1 MSIAYE
7 FVVQSPI
14 SWPRRDSKPLVAAVP
29 KPLLREDFARL
40 RDQLAASSLSVR
52 SGAELLQVHRHEQP
66 GLLTTNA
73 ALDELLGGGLPKG
86 SIVELSGRRSSGRF
100 AVVLSSLAA
109 VTSTGEPAA
118 LIDLGDHLDP
128 EGAMMAGVD
137 LPLLLW
143 VRPLKLKQALTAA
156 EMLLATGFP
165 LVVIDAG
172 LQIRGR
178 RADEAVWL
186 RLTRAAAAHRA
197 VVLLS
202 TPYPISGSFS
212 EAAITFDQKRAA
224 WLGSGR
230 SPRLLKGIDSH
241 LIVEKYR
248 HHKPGRGARVS
259 LLAAEVRG

>member
-7 FVVQSPI
+7 LVVQSPI
-14 SWPRRDSKPLVAAVP
+14 PWPRKEVKPALAAVP
-29 KPLLREDFARL
+29 KPLVREDFARL
-40 RDQLAASSLSVR
+40 RDQLAASALYVR

-66 GLLTTNA
+66 GQLTTNA
-73 ALDELLGGGLPKG
+73 ALDDLLGGGLPKG
-86 SIVELSGRRSSGRF
+86 TVIELSGRRSSGRF

-128 EGAMMAGVD
+128 AGAETAGID

-143 VRPLKLKQALTAA
+143 VRPQKLKQALTAA
-156 EMLLATGFP
+156 EMLIATGFP

-172 LQIRGR
+172 LQVRGR

-186 RLTRAAAAHRA
+186 RLTRAAASHRA
-197 VVLLS
+197 VVLVS
-202 TPYPISGSFS
+202 SPYPISGSFS
-212 EAAITFDQKRAA
+212 EAAINFDQKKAL

-241 LIVEKYR
+241 LIVEKFR